1 MISCP
6 GNARGMSSTED
17 ISEKGRGEN
26 RAMIF
31 CNTKKTCEQLE
42 DGLNRARVRCDSIH
56 GDKARPR
63 VNTIT
68 YFFLLTISAKTQNW
82 SPLATAAHSTRPQD
96 TRLPP
101 NSSGRWEH

>member
-56 GDKARPR
+56 GDKARCEGSMSR
-63 VNTIT
+63 GRDRFRDRKCLDEEV
-68 YFFLLTISAKTQNW
+68 K
-82 SPLATAAHSTRPQD
+82 
-96 TRLPP
+96 RLSRSRFQSVL
-101 NSSGRWEH
+101 NQRAF

>member
-1 MISCP
+1 MLLASS
-6 GNARGMSSTED
+6 AMSSFCSED

-56 GDKARPR
+56 GDKAEERCG
-63 VNTIT
+63 
-68 YFFLLTISAKTQNW
+68 LLVIAFQRSRRIA
-82 SPLATAAHSTRPQD
+82 
-96 TRLPP
+96 
-101 NSSGRWEH
+101 SGL